1 MPTSCFLHIPPNA
14 ICLKIHDSHTA
25 KGLVYP
31 NRPLDTRLFIGRATS
46 LYPSLMDKMGVKLDR
61 FGDTSQRL
69 VNL

>member
-1 MPTSCFLHIPPNA
+1 VPISCFLHIPPNA

-31 NRPLDTRLFIGRATS
+31 NRPLDTRLFIGRACKPLPLS
-46 LYPSLMDKMGVKLDR
+46 QDKMGVKLDR
-61 FGDTSQRL
+61 FGNTSQRL